1 MYAFERAVWNGAVEL
16 AIEDCFP
23 VRAEGLDEDVLDRLV
38 GLVTRIE
45 LAAALCLAEMDPAG
59 GAIARAGEARSFAE
73 GFDYRHAMLYRRARS
88 RQTRRRA
95 G

>member
-23 VRAEGLDEDVLDRLV
+23 VRAEGLDEDVLDGLV
-38 GLVTRIE
+38 VLVTRVE
-45 LAAALCLAEMDPAG
+45 FAAALRLAEMDPVG
-59 GAIARAGEARSFAE
+59 GAIAGAGEARSFAE